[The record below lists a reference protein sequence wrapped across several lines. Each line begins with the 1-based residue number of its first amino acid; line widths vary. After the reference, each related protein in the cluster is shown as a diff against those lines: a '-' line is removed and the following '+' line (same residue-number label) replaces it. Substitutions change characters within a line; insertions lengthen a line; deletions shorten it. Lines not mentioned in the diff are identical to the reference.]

1 MVLFGG
7 QHGGSQQHGDGHGAY
22 PTGDRREP
30 SCHRGNALKVHITA
44 KFPCCIA
51 IHSYINDYRTG
62 FNHLPGDKPSLAHSG
77 NQNIRPAG
85 HLRQILGPAV
95 ANGNGSI
102 AVQCQKCH
110 GFSYNIA
117 ASNDDTL
124 LAGHVYTGAIDE
136 GENAAGRTGG
146 KKVIPNDN
154 TTHILRMESVHILF
168 GVDRG

>member
-7 QHGGSQQHGDGHGAY
+7 QYGGSQQHGNSHGSY
-22 PTGDRREP
+22 PAGNRREP
-30 SCHRGNALKVHITA
+30 PCHRGNALEIHIAA
-44 KFPCCIA
+44 KFPCCVA
-51 IHSYINDYRTG
+51 VHSYINDYRTG
-62 FNHLPGDKPSLAHSG
+62 FNHLPGDKPSLSHSG

-85 HLRQILGPAV
+85 HLRQILVLLWQMVTV
-95 ANGNGSI
+95 ALRCS
-102 AVQCQKCH
+102 AKKCH

-146 KKVIPNDN
+146 KK
-154 TTHILRMESVHILF
+154 
-168 GVDRG
+168 

>member
-7 QHGGSQQHGDGHGAY
+7 QYGGSQQHGDGHGAY

-30 SCHRGNALKVHITA
+30 SCHRGNALKVHIAA

-62 FNHLPGDKPSLAHSG
+62 FNHLPGDKARLSYG
-77 NQNIRPAG
+77 GDKNIRPAG
-85 HLRQILGPAV
+85 HLRQILGPTV
-95 ANGNGSI
+95 ADGDGSI

-136 GENAAGRTGG
+136 GENTAGRTGG

>member
-1 MVLFGG
+1 MAAVKVLLGG
-7 QHGGSQQHGDGHGAY
+7 FYGFLWCFSAASTMASQQHGNSHGAY

-30 SCHRGNALKVHITA
+30 PCHRGNALKVHITA

-95 ANGNGSI
+95 ANSNGSI
-102 AVQCQKCH
+102 AVQCQSAM
-110 GFSYNIA
+110 GFPTI
-117 ASNDDTL
+117 L
-124 LAGHVYTGAIDE
+124 LRPMMTHSLPAMSTPVLSMRVRIPLGVQGA
-136 GENAAGRTGG
+136 
-146 KKVIPNDN
+146 KK
-154 TTHILRMESVHILF
+154 
-168 GVDRG
+168 